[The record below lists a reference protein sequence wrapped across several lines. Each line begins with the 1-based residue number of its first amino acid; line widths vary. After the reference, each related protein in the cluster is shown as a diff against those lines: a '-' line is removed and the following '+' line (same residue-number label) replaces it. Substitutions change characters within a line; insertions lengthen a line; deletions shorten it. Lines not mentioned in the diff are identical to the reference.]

1 MSKIKFEL
9 NSAGVQELLK
19 SSQMQAILED
29 YAQQTANRAGEGY
42 SAETHLGKKR
52 AYANV
57 YAETRK
63 AKRDNLD
70 NNTLLKSLK

>member
-19 SSQMQAILED
+19 SPEMQNILD
-29 YAQQTANRAGEGY
+29 GYAQSAAVRAGEGY
-42 SAETHLGKKR
+42 DADIHLGKKR

-57 YAETRK
+57 YAATPE
-63 AKRDNLD
+63 AKKDNLE